1 MRTEES
7 VNSKVD
13 NLLAIAGCRSRSAAD
28 AKAWRWSCSGEQF
41 SSTRLPKRPNPW
53 VRTFVRSC
61 RSTRGNNPGRG
72 SRRHVDCRRRP
83 KASLSARYRQ
93 WCGDHGSRRLW
104 FWKVKGAMHL
114 YMHKVV
120 TTTRRSISIGLGCC
134 ALCAS
139 AASVRTPR
147 RRCSWRPGPTKQ
159 WNGTAA
165 RLGLKNGAHTTAIP
179 QSRRADGLRVRREDL
194 GSGSCGLDAGDGP
207 RRRIRPRSVAP
218 SLFFHFP
225 VLFSISFVFFFKPK
239 FKFWILF

>member
-1 MRTEES
+1 MPRHDDGAAPAS
-7 VNSKVD
+7 NSPPLGCPSARIRECAPSLDPAGALGATIPAGAPVGTW
-13 NLLAIAGCRSRSAAD
+13 IAG
-28 AKAWRWSCSGEQF
+28 GG
-41 SSTRLPKRPNPW
+41 PKPL
-53 VRTFVRSC
+53 F
-61 RSTRGNNPGRG
+61 
-72 SRRHVDCRRRP
+72 
-83 KASLSARYRQ
+83 LSRYRQ

-104 FWKVKGAMHL
+104 FWKVKGEMHL
-114 YMHKVV
+114 YMQKVV

-159 WNGTAA
+159 WKGNAA